1 MEPDAFQSASDNFL
15 KSLSLSATNIEDLQR
30 AMSKQSGSTVWK
42 QERRKRLTPSL
53 FGAICKMKP
62 TTGCLRTV
70 GDILYKEI
78 TSEAIRYGKDHECLA
93 LKQIE
98 NECNV
103 VVKECGLFVDQESP
117 FLGASPD
124 GLIGEDVLVEV
135 KCSYSARDLTPLEG
149 VRAKKITCCE
159 ENKNGRLQLQ
169 TNSNYWYQ
177 VQGQLNIARRRKCLF
192 VLRTKKGIST
202 EVISRNQSFWEDE
215 MLPRLKK
222 FYMHCLLPELVDPR
236 RRRGLP
242 ISEPDYILE
251 AQNTRSLKRPL
262 KETSKNDD
270 NQETTKDTHCDYSA
284 YFPSFSVSCVTH
296 TNCVHCGANASHRA
310 LQYKC
315 RRTTTVFHPQM
326 SGLTQRLNKTTADML
341 AMVADA
347 EPGMSSF
354 RTSCSSTTPQLR
366 SPVMYDTF

>member
-30 AMSKQSGSTVWK
+30 ATSKKIGSTVWK
-42 QERRKRLTPSL
+42 QERRKRLTASL
-53 FGAICKMKP
+53 FGTICKMKP
-62 TTGCLRTV
+62 TTGCGRTV

-98 NECNV
+98 YDCNV

-135 KCSYSARDLTPLEG
+135 KCPYSARDLNPLEG
-149 VRAKKITCCE
+149 VRAKKIACCE
-159 ENKNGRLQLQ
+159 ENKNGRLQLK

-192 VLRTKKGIST
+192 VLWTKKDIST

-222 FYMHCLLPELVDPR
+222 CYMHCLLPELVDPR
-236 RRRGLP
+236 RSRGFP
-242 ISEPDYILE
+242 IREPDYILE

-262 KETSKNDD
+262 KETSKHDD
-270 NQETTKDTHCDYSA
+270 KKPPRT
-284 YFPSFSVSCVTH
+284 PIVT
-296 TNCVHCGANASHRA
+296 RA
-310 LQYKC
+310 CIFLLSLC
-315 RRTTTVFHPQM
+315 P
-326 SGLTQRLNKTTADML
+326 A
-341 AMVADA
+341 
-347 EPGMSSF
+347 
-354 RTSCSSTTPQLR
+354 
-366 SPVMYDTF
+366 

>member
-1 MEPDAFQSASDNFL
+1 MSSDTYTKIEDNVGHIINQAAWEEVKRAGAEEARL
-15 KSLSLSATNIEDLQR
+15 ARECGNIDSDGTPTIAVIADATNIEDLQR
-30 AMSKQSGSTVWK
+30 ATSKQSGSTVWK
-42 QERRKRLTPSL
+42 QERRKRLTASL
-53 FGAICKMKP
+53 FGAICKRKP
-62 TTGCLRTV
+62 TAGCGRTV
-70 GDILYKEI
+70 GDILCKEI
-78 TSEAIRYGKDHECLA
+78 TSEAIRNGKDHECLA

-135 KCSYSARDLTPLEG
+135 KCPYSARHLTPLEG

-159 ENKNGRLQLQ
+159 ENKNGRLQLK

-192 VLRTKKGIST
+192 VLWTKKGIST

-236 RRRGLP
+236 RSRGLP
-242 ISEPDYILE
+242 IRQPDYILE
-251 AQNTRSLKRPL
+251 AQNTRTGAHVNNTCNCFVR
-262 KETSKNDD
+262 
-270 NQETTKDTHCDYSA
+270 A
-284 YFPSFSVSCVTH
+284 SC
-296 TNCVHCGANASHRA
+296 
-310 LQYKC
+310 
-315 RRTTTVFHPQM
+315 
-326 SGLTQRLNKTTADML
+326 
-341 AMVADA
+341 
-347 EPGMSSF
+347 
-354 RTSCSSTTPQLR
+354 
-366 SPVMYDTF
+366 